1 MYRAR
6 GTRKVPISR
15 TKRPTRLSQP
25 PARAPGLV
33 LSFDSF
39 TGVTPLHGLSGSGKL
54 YAGKRNGEDYIIKEV
69 VKAGRRKRVNTSG
82 IWDTQLAFNEVLAS
96 RIYTEIYGVDA
107 INLYVVVNEHD
118 PAFDRFMVASKKI
131 DVNLCPR
138 DDPNQTEEDKHDC
151 NLIVENVKPGQGEVK
166 VIPGA
171 VEPLLVDCI
180 LANWDVQIRGN
191 AGIYRGARAG
201 KTRKP
206 GRKRVF
212 RMDVGGS
219 LLYRAMGGPKGANF
233 GPIPGEHNS
242 FFDFS
247 RNKKTILTAMKSYHI
262 PRMFKILESAR
273 VETLWALWKRFD
285 EAIDEH
291 VSDAADAEMARAVV
305 DTAIARV
312 VERHQFYIANK
323 QAVAEGL
330 RSRARQLGGA

>member
-1 MYRAR
+1 MYRER

-15 TKRPTRLSQP
+15 TKRPTRPAQP
-25 PARAPGLV
+25 PTRSPQLV

-39 TGVTPLHGLSGSGKL
+39 ASVAPLYGLSGSGKL
-54 YAGKRNGEDYIIKEV
+54 YEGKRNGEEYIIKEV
-69 VKAGRRKRVNTSG
+69 VKAGLTKRVNTSG

-96 RIYTEIYGVDA
+96 RVYTEIYGVDA
-107 INLYVVVNEHD
+107 INLYVVVNEHN

-138 DDPNQTEEDKHDC
+138 DDPNQTEEDKYDC
-151 NLIVENVKPGQGEVK
+151 NLLVESIKPLTGVK

-191 AGIYRGARAG
+191 AGIFRGARAG
-201 KTRKP
+201 KSRKP

-233 GPIPGEHNS
+233 GPIPVEHDS
-242 FFDFS
+242 FFNFS

-273 VETLWALWKRFD
+273 IEKLWQLWKRFD
-285 EAIDEH
+285 KAIDEH
-291 VSDAADAEMARAVV
+291 VSDDKDADMARAVIE
-305 DTAIARV
+305 TAIGRV
-312 VERHQFYIANK
+312 VERHQFYLTNK
-323 QAVAEGL
+323 QAVTQAL
-330 RSRARQLGGA
+330 RSRARQLEGA